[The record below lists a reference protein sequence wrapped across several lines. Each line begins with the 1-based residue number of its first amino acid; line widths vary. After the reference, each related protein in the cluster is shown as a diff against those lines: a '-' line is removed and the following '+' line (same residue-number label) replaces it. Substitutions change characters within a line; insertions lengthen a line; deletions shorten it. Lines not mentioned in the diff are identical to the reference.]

1 MAGINL
7 LFRKSKSSKNLNTF
21 SDFMSD
27 ILYYQNIWSQNSFD
41 LSMHKHDGYP
51 CSTFSNLEYD
61 VFVEGKIYNLTNE
74 ELDKQ
79 LNNLYSELK
88 KNSISQTN
96 ISDILFKLDGDYIIV
111 FYDKINNRVLL
122 LNDLYGRLPLY
133 YAENREGFMISR
145 NLDVIAKTLNKTAID
160 KYGVAEFLVFGYTV
174 TDRTLI
180 EGINYFLP
188 GSLLTYNIDKNQ
200 HHIENIFTYNF
211 EELLNVTHKNYKEK
225 LRECVELFKLANLQ
239 RADKPVIGLSGGLDS
254 RVLAAGLKSV
264 SPEAITV
271 SRLSFNNREKLD
283 VELASQVSKVLN
295 MPFQVVKSDEP
306 SVSYLNDIIILK
318 GGLNSIENDYN
329 LIYEEKLASIFGHNF
344 TYFTGDAGDR
354 IKPHIRINKAKDL
367 DDFVDKLIKMNSR
380 IELTEVSK
388 LLNIDTSKLITNI
401 KDYIESFPEESYG
414 YKDLHFRIYSR
425 GFKYVLEGEDRKR
438 NFFWTVMPFYSHQ
451 FFLSAMAFP
460 DSFKKDYKMF
470 FDFMNHLEPGLSQII
485 NKNWNLRPDDWRL
498 KLYLMKDLIPR
509 KVRKHLQ
516 NLLNITKKESVKI
529 DNDTITK
536 YLVENQLYNKDE
548 YSKLLKSLK
557 PNRSFELFVRS
568 PVFLDNYLKKYNA
581 K

>member
-7 LFRKSKSSKNLNTF
+7 LFRKSKNSKNLNTF

-51 CSTFSNLEYD
+51 YSTFSNLEYD

-79 LNNLYSELK
+79 LNNLYCELI

-111 FYDKINNRVLL
+111 FYDKINNRIYL

-133 YAENREGFMISR
+133 YAENEEGFMLSR
-145 NLDVIAKTLNKTAID
+145 NMDVIVKTLNKTAID

-188 GSLLTYNIDKNQ
+188 GSLLTYDLDKNQ
-200 HHIENIFTYNF
+200 HYIQNIFTYNF

-254 RVLAAGLKSV
+254 RVLAAGLKGV

-388 LLNIDTSKLITNI
+388 LLNIDTSKFITNI

-516 NLLNITKKESVKI
+516 NLLNITKKESAKI

-557 PNRSFELFVRS
+557 PDRSFELFVRS

>member
-1 MAGINL
+1 MAGLNL
-7 LFRKSKSSKNLNTF
+7 LFRKSKNSKSLKIF

-27 ILYYQNIWSQNSFD
+27 ILGHQVIWSQDNHD
-41 LSMHKHDGYP
+41 LSIHKHKGYP
-51 CSTFSNLEYD
+51 YSIFNTTKYD
-61 VFVEGKIYNLTNE
+61 VFIEGKVYNLSEKDVEN
-74 ELDKQ
+74 ELDK
-79 LNNLYSELK
+79 LYSELTSVEINK
-88 KNSISQTN
+88 SKI
-96 ISDILFKLDGDYIIV
+96 IDILFRLDGDYIIV
-111 FYDKINNRVLL
+111 FNDKINKRVFL

-133 YAENREGFMISR
+133 YAKNDDGFIVSR
-145 NLDVIAKTLNKTAID
+145 NIDVIVKTLNKTAID

-200 HHIENIFTYNF
+200 HYIQNIFTYNF

-254 RVLAAGLKSV
+254 RVLAAGLKGV

-329 LIYEEKLASIFGHNF
+329 LIYEEKLASIFGNNF

-388 LLNIDTSKLITNI
+388 LLNIDTSKFITNI

-470 FDFMNHLEPGLSQII
+470 FDFMNVLEPQLAQIV
-485 NKNWNLRPDDWRL
+485 NKNWGLKPNDWRL
-498 KLYLMKDLIPR
+498 PIY
-509 KVRKHLQ
+509 
-516 NLLNITKKESVKI
+516 
-529 DNDTITK
+529 
-536 YLVENQLYNKDE
+536 
-548 YSKLLKSLK
+548 LLKSRMSKGLK
-557 PNRSFELFVRS
+557 TNLKALSNSLNNKSLVLEKDVKFYLKENDIYDESVYQKILQQSNMSRSKYLFLRT
-568 PVFLDNYLKKYNA
+568 PILLKKYLDKNA
-581 K
+581 